1 MLEPAESQ
9 RELEPIHMISGRLTD
24 PRENFALVHGLTP
37 VTVHMSFSLPWG
49 NLERRVTRC
58 TTPGN
63 QPCQG
68 NFAPYEQNEKV
79 FMGIV

>member
-1 MLEPAESQ
+1 MLQPAEGQ
-9 RELEPIHMISGRLTD
+9 RELEPIHMISGQLND
-24 PRENFALVHGLTP
+24 PRENFALVHVLTP

-63 QPCQG
+63 QPYQG
-68 NFAPYEQNEKV
+68 NFAPYEQNEKGV
-79 FMGIV
+79 MGIV

>member
-1 MLEPAESQ
+1 MLQPTEIQ
-9 RELEPIHMISGRLTD
+9 RELEPIHMISGQLTD
-24 PRENFALVHGLTP
+24 PGENFALVHGLTP

-49 NLERRVTRC
+49 NLERQVICC

-68 NFAPYEQNEKV
+68 NFALYEQNEKV
-79 FMGIV
+79 VLGIM